1 METASNMANEEIE
14 IPRDQQDNTG
24 GVMKTGDK
32 ATIKN
37 TTLDGKVI
45 NEGIAVLVKHI
56 KDDLWEVLFKVDGV
70 NDGVYRRR
78 VQPEDII
85 K

>member
-1 METASNMANEEIE
+1 
-14 IPRDQQDNTG
+14 
-24 GVMKTGDK
+24 MKTGDK

-45 NEGIAVLVKHI
+45 NEGIAVLIKHI